1 MKKTPCIT
9 CILVYLYS
17 RITCILVSLY
27 PHITCIL
34 VYLYPCITCI
44 LVYLYT
50 CITCSVYL
58 LGYVMSVAE
67 DLWPFTIRICT
78 LSFYSLCNLGC
89 TLYNVKMHFNLVE
102 SRPVKMANIIEVQ
115 FVSVYLLL
123 VYLYT
128 CCLCNFNLFLAGI

>member
-67 DLWPFTIRICT
+67 DLWPFTICICT

-89 TLYNVKMHFNLVE
+89 TM
-102 SRPVKMANIIEVQ
+102 
-115 FVSVYLLL
+115 
-123 VYLYT
+123 
-128 CCLCNFNLFLAGI
+128 